1 MTAIHKGDWGYP
13 IPFVITDGSTGKPL
27 DLTNITDIRV
37 VFLKPDKVTSFVR
50 AGQVDGLPF
59 AGKIRVEVQAGD
71 FDAAGVWE
79 VQVILASVSQQ
90 RSLDPYLFTVADNLP
105 VPE

>member
-1 MTAIHKGDWGYP
+1 M
-13 IPFVITDGSTGKPL
+13 
-27 DLTNITDIRV
+27 N
-37 VFLKPDKVTSFVR
+37 
-50 AGQVDGLPF
+50 GLPT

-71 FDAAGVWE
+71 FDAVGVWE

-105 VPE
+105 IRKKILLLLPLNI